1 MRTLLR
7 GLAIGALLSA
17 LRAPAGLDLVSIPA
31 ASASAAL
38 GWRAA
43 ALALAGLALFVALRR
58 PNAWLLF
65 ATATGFALHGL
76 VLARWLAPESTFAL
90 ALTLVFGVVV
100 VCAVCLDERK
110 YEDPAGDD
118 PPHAHAAARAAERL
132 GLFAAGCGAA
142 LSVDAVG
149 RHVRAFGTAHATDDT
164 CFALAF
170 LVLAALGALGLGWV
184 ARLKMLR
191 GLSLPLGLAAAA
203 VCGFVALAI
212 AGRLEKTL
220 LLERY
225 VKSFGVDLGSAG
237 TPAYDLLVGAALF
250 VAPALCA
257 GFALAGARNGAQLLA
272 VCAGAAQGVLAGGI
286 LLGSDAAQDSAQNS
300 TYASQLVPAGV
311 LLAVAGALLAQ
322 LSTPCPRKL
331 ARYALLAATLALVT
345 VPLSRETL
353 GLPLRA
359 PWSEQ
364 TARSTRTFL
373 LALDTPEGLLTVESI
388 GGGPPVATLDGRALT
403 TGLDGA
409 LGELSRLQL
418 AAQCVPEERRVP
430 RERQGQKELRA
441 LLVGQLDPLRGI
453 ALQQQGFTHVDRT
466 ASWHAAMER
475 VESKF
480 FKDIAQPLPGDRLAP
495 AEARERIARGD
506 YALVVVPAVGGDAP
520 ALGNLDVP
528 PETTLVVWLRADAGL
543 ASAHMGGDVLVASVG
558 LDELC
563 LAVTRH
569 AARPARASAVA
580 PCFVSAGEPLAREFP
595 LAQALR
601 KSTPRE
607 PRRADHE
614 RARTLTRLAHAA
626 TGPRAEFFGALAE
639 IAQAQAASSPFESA
653 EARVELPDDALVRLR
668 DATIALEPDA
678 FVRSTWDGIAR
689 TLAGK
694 RDVARV
700 RAHLEPLA
708 RARGP
713 WPEIEKALARADLEA
728 LEPEDAVRRL
738 AALEALARDDFD
750 YWALAGE
757 ARQRAGDRTGAV
769 QAWRRALELRPN
781 HPSILRRLG
790 PALVRLGDPQGR
802 AIIEQ
807 LLKSRPDDPELT
819 PFLGPG
825 PWPETST
832 SAAPAGG

>member
-17 LRAPAGLDLVSIPA
+17 LRAPAGLDLVSLPA
-31 ASASAAL
+31 ASASTAL

-58 PNAWLLF
+58 PNARLLF
-65 ATATGFALHGL
+65 ATAAGFALHGL
-76 VLARWLAPESTFAL
+76 VLARWFTPSSTFAL
-90 ALTLVFGVVV
+90 ALTALAGAVL
-100 VCAVCLDERK
+100 VCALCLDERR

-132 GLFAAGCGAA
+132 GLFVAGCGAG

-149 RHVRAFGTAHATDDT
+149 RHLRAFGTGHGTDDT

-170 LVLAALGALGLGWV
+170 LVLAGLGALGLGWIAR
-184 ARLKMLR
+184 ARLLR
-191 GLSLPLGLAAAA
+191 GLALPFGLAAAA
-203 VCGFVALAI
+203 VCGFVALVL
-212 AGRLEKTL
+212 AGQLEKTL
-220 LLERY
+220 VLERY
-225 VKSFGVDLGSAG
+225 VKSFGLDLGAAG
-237 TPAYDLLVGAALF
+237 TPGYDLLVGAALF
-250 VAPALCA
+250 VAPALCS
-257 GFALAGARNGAQLLA
+257 GFALAGVRNGAQAFA
-272 VCAGAAQGVLAGGI
+272 VCAGAAQGVLAGGM
-286 LLGSDAAQDSAQNS
+286 LLASEAAQDAAQNS

-311 LLAVAGALLAQ
+311 LIAVAGALLAQ

-331 ARYALLAATLALVT
+331 ARYVSLAATLALVS

-353 GLPLRA
+353 GMPLRA

-364 TARSTRTFL
+364 TARSARTFL

-409 LGELSRLQL
+409 LGELSRMQL
-418 AAQCVPEERRVP
+418 AAQCVPDERRT
-430 RERQGQKELRA
+430 GKELRA

-480 FKDIAQPLPGDRLAP
+480 FKDLAQPLPGERLAP
-495 AEARERIARGD
+495 AEARARIARGD

-520 ALGNLDVP
+520 VLGDLDVP
-528 PETTLVVWLRADAGL
+528 GGTTLVVWLRAESGV
-543 ASAHMGGDVLVASVG
+543 ASARASGELLVSSIG

-563 LAVTRH
+563 LGVTVH
-569 AARPARASAVA
+569 AAHPAKASAVA
-580 PCFVSAGEPLAREFP
+580 PCFASAGEPLAREFP

-601 KSTPRE
+601 RDTPRE
-607 PRRADHE
+607 PRRSDHE
-614 RARTLTRLAHAA
+614 RARTLTRLARASN
-626 TGPRAEFFGALAE
+626 GPRAEFFAALAD
-639 IAQAQAASSPFESA
+639 IADAQAASSPFESA
-653 EARVELPDDALVRLR
+653 DARVELPDDALARLR
-668 DATIALEPDA
+668 DAALALEPDA
-678 FVRSTWDGIAR
+678 FVRSTWDGVAR

-694 RDVARV
+694 RDVPRL

-708 RARGP
+708 RAHGP

-728 LEPEDAVRRL
+728 LEPEEAVRRL
-738 AALEALARDDFD
+738 AAIETLARDDFD
-750 YWALAGE
+750 YWSLAGE
-757 ARQRAGDRTGAV
+757 AHKRAHDLASAV
-769 QAWRRALELRPN
+769 HAWRRALELRPN
-781 HPSILRRLG
+781 HPAILRRLG
-790 PALVRLGDPQGR
+790 PALVRQGDPQGR
-802 AIIEQ
+802 AILEQ
-807 LLKSRPDDPELT
+807 LLKTQPNDPELT

-825 PWPETST
+825 PWPETDVPP
-832 SAAPAGG
+832 APPGREH